1 MDKFIK
7 ITDNNIEMLYEE
19 DERNFLVDKV
29 YWQMVGINSD
39 FSMELFD
46 NLKYCESPIEQ
57 LLALE
62 LTNLRLEYIFK
73 FNPFIDVIGIEKQ
86 QEIKINNKKYR
97 VDFLIPVVYKNQ
109 ENKCFVVECDGYE
122 FHQKTKKQVE
132 QDNERQRALQ
142 KEGYEVIR
150 FSGSEIYHRPKE
162 CALEVK
168 KIILSRCKYIKDE

>member
-7 ITDNNIEMLYEE
+7 ITDNI
-19 DERNFLVDKV
+19 
-29 YWQMVGINSD
+29 
-39 FSMELFD
+39 
-46 NLKYCESPIEQ
+46 
-57 LLALE
+57 
-62 LTNLRLEYIFK
+62 
-73 FNPFIDVIGIEKQ
+73 
-86 QEIKINNKKYR
+86 
-97 VDFLIPVVYKNQ
+97 
-109 ENKCFVVECDGYE
+109 CFVIECDGYE

-150 FSGSEIYHRPKE
+150 FSGSEIYHRPKK